1 MVEARDV
8 SSCEEWIMVEV
19 RWEKQ
24 MRNLISAPQLYSQS
38 SQKPSAYAEVATEG
52 HIVLQ
57 IRRK

>member
-1 MVEARDV
+1 
-8 SSCEEWIMVEV
+8 MVEV